1 MLPSG
6 ATRET
11 VQTIGRAIV
20 GGTYPA
26 GSRLPF
32 EDELAAELGVGRNSL
47 REAVKV
53 LAGKGLVRT
62 ARRYGTFVT
71 DAAMWNAFD
80 PDVLAWRLADSA
92 SHARFKREVAD
103 LRAMIEPGAAA
114 LAAEAATPEER
125 ARILKLAEAID
136 AADPAAAIGADVDL
150 HLAILA
156 ATHNSLLQGFS
167 RSLDVLLRTLFDA
180 DLRLMAEGQRYD
192 PNPAVHLA
200 LASAVAGGRAEEAR
214 FIAMAITARG
224 RQTADALDAD
234 PALWIGRAADGPVR
248 STADITSPTETDHA

>member
-1 MLPSG
+1 MLPTG

-20 GGTYPA
+20 DGSYPP

-32 EDELAAELGVGRNSL
+32 EDELAADLGVGRNSL

-62 ARRYGTFVT
+62 TRRYGTFVT
-71 DAAMWNAFD
+71 DAATWNAFD

-92 SHARFKREVAD
+92 SHVRFKREVAD

-114 LAAEAATPEER
+114 LAAIAATAEER
-125 ARILKLAEAID
+125 ARIIALAGAID
-136 AADPAAAIGADVDL
+136 AANPAASIGADVDL

-156 ATHNSLLQGFS
+156 ATHNSLLQGFG
-167 RSLDVLLRTLFDA
+167 RSLEVLLRTLFEA
-180 DLRLMAEGQRYD
+180 DLKLMAQGQRYD
-192 PNPAVHLA
+192 PNPAIHLA
-200 LASAVAGGRAEEAR
+200 LAAAVAGGRAEEAR
-214 FIAMAITARG
+214 HIAMAITARG
-224 RQTADALDAD
+224 RHTADALEAD
-234 PALWIGRAADGPVR
+234 PALWIGDAALEPAAPTGK
-248 STADITSPTETDHA
+248 ADAA